1 MRRQQCQNI
10 IGFVFGG
17 ETLVRSVWWSLLLA
31 YGSSQAVMAAAPPAG
46 AIDVQAAGD
55 LQISSKLRTHV
66 LEEDQMSAFLIADD
80 IHSDED
86 GRVVLEGNAEV
97 RRIDSVIKGDR
108 IDYMRS
114 TGQLRVRGNGL
125 LMRDASIVKSPA
137 IDYNIDAET
146 GELSEPDFWLGA
158 TGGAGSAER
167 ADIFSTD
174 HMRLTQVTY
183 TGCPC
188 PEPAWFIKSRQV
200 DLHFEANEGI
210 ARHGTLYF
218 KNVPILYSPYL
229 SFPIRKE
236 RKSGFL
242 IPTYGTST
250 AGGIEFSAPYY
261 FNLAPNYDLTLTPR
275 IMAKRGVQLG
285 AEFRYLGER
294 YGGEM
299 QGTYLHD
306 DRQARRDRWYYGW
319 RHNHALGGGLHASF
333 DIRRVSDDDYFR
345 DFSSLGLNEAT
356 NTWLPSTAAL
366 SWWNSPYVGGSL
378 SVHKYQTLQD
388 RTSTYLTPQYDKLPE
403 LYVRA
408 ARYDWGG
415 FDVVSEN
422 YATRFVMP
430 FYSGSLSEFDY
441 YRDHRIAPNGN
452 RFSSYTSVAY
462 PIVRAGWYVTPKVGV
477 HLSQYSV
484 DWFEDELTQYRGF
497 NRTQSRALPIL
508 SLDSGMTFERDT
520 SLFGNAAVQTLEP
533 RLYYLYVPY
542 RDQTEIPVFDTA
554 YADFS
559 FSQAFSENVF
569 SGGWDRI
576 ADANQLTMGLTSRWL
591 DADSGFERLSL
602 SVAQR
607 IYFRDQR
614 VTLWPHEQGRTR
626 SKSDYLLGAN
636 AALTDTLSVRFDAQF
651 NPDSRDRNRMTAGVR
666 WEPKRLASLSAWYRY
681 QRDPRQVY
689 DPTLQVRSEDDQGR
703 EQATIA
709 GQWPLSKN
717 WYALGRY
724 DYSIKESRSTQAI
737 LGLEY
742 KGDCCWAARVVLQR
756 YAVARDEAN
765 TAVFFQLE
773 LAGLGGI
780 GSDPMGMVSER
791 ISGYQ
796 TITPPI
802 PEKTVFERY
811 Q

>member
-1 MRRQQCQNI
+1 MPKYKR
-10 IGFVFGG
+10 FFGG
-17 ETLVRSVWWSLLLA
+17 EELVRSVWWFLVCA
-31 YGSSQAVMAAAPPAG
+31 YGFGHAAMAAPPGLEEVRLRAG
-46 AIDVQAAGD
+46 TD
-55 LQISSKLRTHV
+55 LQVSSKLQTHV
-66 LEEDQMSAFLIADD
+66 LEEDQMSAFMIADD
-80 IHSDED
+80 IHTDDD
-86 GRVVLEGNAEV
+86 GRVVLSGDAEV
-97 RRIDSVIKGDR
+97 RRIDSIVKGDR

-125 LMRDASIVKSPA
+125 IMREASIMRAPA
-137 IDYNIDAET
+137 FDYNIDQES
-146 GELSEPDFWLGA
+146 GEITEPEFWLGT
-158 TGGAGSAER
+158 TGGAGSAQS

-174 HMRLTQVTY
+174 HMRLNEVVY

-188 PEPAWFIKSRQV
+188 PDPAWYIKSEQV
-200 DLHFEANEGI
+200 DLHFPENEGI

-218 KNVPILYSPYL
+218 KNFPILYSPYL

-242 IPTYGTST
+242 LPTYGTST
-250 AGGIEFSAPYY
+250 AGGVEFSVPYY

-285 AEFRYLGER
+285 AEFRYLGASHV
-294 YGGEM
+294 GAL

-306 DRQARRDRWYYGW
+306 DRQAGRDRWYYGW
-319 RHNHALGGGLHASF
+319 QHSHALGNGLHASF

-356 NTWLPSTAAL
+356 NTWLPSTASL
-366 SWWNSPYVGGSL
+366 SWWDSPYIGGTL

-388 RTSTYLTPQYDKLPE
+388 RTSTYLVPQYDKLPE

-441 YRDHRIAPNGN
+441 YRDHRIAPDGN
-452 RFSSYTSVAY
+452 RFSSYTTVAY
-462 PIVRAGWYVTPKVGV
+462 PIVRSGWYVTPQAGL

-484 DWFEDELTQYRGF
+484 DWFEDDLLQYRG
-497 NRTQSRALPIL
+497 RDRSQSRALPIL
-508 SLDSGMTFERDT
+508 SLDSGMTFERDA
-520 SLFGNAAVQTLEP
+520 SLFGNAAIQTLEP

-542 RDQTEIPVFDTA
+542 RDQSSLPVFDTA
-554 YADFS
+554 YSDFS
-559 FSQAFSENVF
+559 FSQAFSENIF

-576 ADANQLTMGLTSRWL
+576 ADANQLTVGLTTRWL

-607 IYFRDQR
+607 LYFRDQH
-614 VTLWPHEQGRTR
+614 VTLYPNEEMRTR
-626 SKSDYLLGAN
+626 SKSDYLVAAN
-636 AALTDTLSVRFDAQF
+636 AALTDKLNVRFDAQF
-651 NPDSRDRNRMTAGVR
+651 NPDSRDRNRITTGVR

-689 DPTLQVRSEDDQGR
+689 DPALRVYPNDDRGR
-703 EQATIA
+703 ELATVA
-709 GQWPLSKN
+709 GQWPLTKN

-724 DYSIKESRSTQAI
+724 DYSIKESRSTQSI
-737 LGLEY
+737 LGVEY
-742 KGDCCWAARVVLQR
+742 KGECCWSARVVLQR
-756 YAVARDEAN
+756 YAVAREEAN

-780 GSDPMGMVSER
+780 GSDPMGVISER
-791 ISGYQ
+791 ITGYQ
-796 TITPPI
+796 AINPPI